1 MRVDRLSEQIG
12 AIQALKHAFD
22 PILNV
27 IIVALDAPP
36 VFVRTKAQNLS
47 SVWLHRCLDEGTRA
61 YKWPSV
67 KSSNTLEELLSSSPG
82 VS

>member
-12 AIQALKHAFD
+12 AIQALKNAFD

-36 VFVRTKAQNLS
+36 VFVRTKALRALS
-47 SVWLHRCLDEGTRA
+47 HILTVDPNVLSNVSLYLSDYCLQAHYLIDQRTAG
-61 YKWPSV
+61 
-67 KSSNTLEELLSSSPG
+67 N
-82 VS
+82 

>member
-27 IIVALDAPP
+27 IIVAFDAPP
-36 VFVRTKAQNLS
+36 VFVRTKALRALS
-47 SVWLHRCLDEGTRA
+47 HILTTDPNVL
-61 YKWPSV
+61 
-67 KSSNTLEELLSSSPG
+67 SN
-82 VS
+82 VSAFSFAGQIIF

>member
-36 VFVRTKAQNLS
+36 VFVRTKALRALS
-47 SVWLHRCLDEGTRA
+47 HILTTDPNVL
-61 YKWPSV
+61 
-67 KSSNTLEELLSSSPG
+67 SN
-82 VS
+82 VSAISFAGQIIF